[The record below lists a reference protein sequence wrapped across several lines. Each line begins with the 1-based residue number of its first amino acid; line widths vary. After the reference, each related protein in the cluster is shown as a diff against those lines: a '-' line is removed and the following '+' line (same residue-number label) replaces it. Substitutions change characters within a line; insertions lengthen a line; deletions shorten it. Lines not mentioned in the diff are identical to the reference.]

1 MQILLM
7 RINFK
12 PFKYKAK
19 LLRNTVAQPGDTNTL
34 AQPANVTIAV
44 PIKHLSNLWRS
55 WHPHD

>member
-1 MQILLM
+1 M

>member
-19 LLRNTVAQPGDTNTL
+19 LLRNTVAQPGAN
-34 AQPANVTIAV
+34 AANVAIAV

-55 WHPHD
+55 